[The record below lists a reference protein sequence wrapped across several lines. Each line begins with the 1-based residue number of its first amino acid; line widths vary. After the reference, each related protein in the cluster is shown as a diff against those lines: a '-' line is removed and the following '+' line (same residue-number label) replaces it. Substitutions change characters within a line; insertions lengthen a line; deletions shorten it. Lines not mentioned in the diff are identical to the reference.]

1 MNALLDTHIFLW
13 YLQGNLFLSNA
24 LRDAIESEENTLYFS
39 IISLWEI
46 AIKLRINKLDLQR
59 PFSALQE
66 ELKEL
71 KISTLPVSFA
81 DAEIYLTLP
90 LHHRDPFDRII
101 IAQAIH
107 HKLSLISRDA
117 VLDAYPFQRLWL

>member
-13 YLQGNLFLSNA
+13 YLQGNPFLSDA

-101 IAQAIH
+101 IAQAIY

-117 VLDAYPFQRLWL
+117 VLDAYPVRRLWL